1 MCLKGFYFNPKIKII
16 IKNEHVYDTVIYL
29 NTTKSN
35 YEKRLILKKIMISFT
50 IGLNF
55 RIIGKTI
62 LYLIYNFA
70 MIIKLPKNCK
80 KRPNLPKILKVET
93 IFNYPILCQSA
104 SINRWRHWK
113 TRDLGVWHQA
123 SKAVKDAI
131 LKVSSIVLSVK
142 ITSKL
147 HTLEKMRNIFF

>member
-1 MCLKGFYFNPKIKII
+1 
-16 IKNEHVYDTVIYL
+16 
-29 NTTKSN
+29 
-35 YEKRLILKKIMISFT
+35 
-50 IGLNF
+50 
-55 RIIGKTI
+55 
-62 LYLIYNFA
+62 

-80 KRPNLPKILKVET
+80 KRPKLPKILKVET

-142 ITSKL
+142 ITSNIHNVVDCVEL
-147 HTLEKMRNIFF
+147 DLVLEGRPVRISCASKIESSTYVLSGAATANLKCDLFWIHVKVLE